1 MAENQI
7 NSLLMKLIH
16 ALFKSGLPV
25 VAAGCLFNPLL
36 CRAAEETPTK
46 PGYSTDPTDQE
57 ACQRQLNV
65 IYGAIQEYHRRN
77 QRLPRWLSE
86 LTPDFIHD
94 PETLICPFVKKTGN
108 LKKWREDYVAIPV
121 FGDSASSYAYE
132 FCTVPIQGLPSKT
145 IRDYKRLQMEVMGFG
160 VPIVRCFAH
169 RPVLNLAFDGTIYES
184 PPEWEDNFVNSAE
197 DHHFFHEVLGV
208 SDPASSRSLNRLV
221 MNKIAARDPQ
231 LDARLVDLSKH
242 YNALLLHLSQVDHS
256 GKLLAT
262 YPDGRQNIG
271 GVAFDVRGLIH
282 LTGKNFPISFPERVD
297 NIVVNQKCAKIHF
310 LHGAMYGAPEGVTV
324 ASYLV
329 HHAGGITEVPIIYG
343 EDVRTRWFDSRQ
355 KSELDNPKAAWTTPP
370 NSVGTAG
377 KSLRLYRTAWSNP
390 NPGVE
395 VNSISFVSHLTE
407 SAPFLVAITLE

>member
-1 MAENQI
+1 MI
-7 NSLLMKLIH
+7 MTLFHMVGRWGPLSLLAGYL
-16 ALFKSGLPV
+16 LDPLSG
-25 VAAGCLFNPLL
+25 NS
-36 CRAAEETPTK
+36 AEEAPAKTS
-46 PGYSTDPTDQE
+46 YSTDAADQE

-65 IYGAIQEYHRRN
+65 IYGAIQEYQRRN

-94 PETLICPFVKKTGN
+94 PETLICPFVRQTGN
-108 LKKWREDYVAIPV
+108 LKKWREDYVMIPV

-132 FCTVPIQGLPSKT
+132 FCTVPIQGLQGKT
-145 IRDYKRLQMEVMGFG
+145 IRDYKQRQMEVMGFG

-169 RPVLNLAFDGTIYES
+169 RPVLNLAFDGAIYES
-184 PPEWEDNFVNSAE
+184 PPEWEDVFVNSAE
-197 DHHFFHEVLGV
+197 DRHFFHGVLGV
-208 SDPASSRSLNRLV
+208 SVPDSSRSLNWMV
-221 MNKIAARDPQ
+221 MKRIAARNPQ

-242 YNALLLHLSQVDHS
+242 YNALSLHLSQIDHS

-282 LTGKNFPISFPERVD
+282 LTGKNFPISFLERVD

-310 LHGAMYGAPEGVTV
+310 LHGAMFTAPQDSKI
-324 ASYLV
+324 ASYVV
-329 HHAGGITEVPIIYG
+329 HYGDGRTNELPIVYG
-343 EDVRTRWFDSRQ
+343 KDLRTRWFDSRQ
-355 KSELDNPKAAWTTPP
+355 KSELDNPKVAWTSPP
-370 NSVGTAG
+370 NRVATTGQ
-377 KSLRLYRTAWSNP
+377 SLRLYRTTWSNP
-390 NPGVE
+390 NPEVE

>member
-16 ALFKSGLPV
+16 ALFKYGLPV
-25 VAAGCLFNPLL
+25 VAAGCLANPLL

-57 ACQRQLNV
+57 ACQGQLNV
-65 IYGAIQEYHRRN
+65 IYGAIQEYLRRS

-94 PETLICPFVKKTGN
+94 PETLICPFVRKTHI
-108 LKKWREDYVAIPV
+108 LKKWREDFVLIPV

-132 FCTVPIQGLPSKT
+132 FCTVPIQGLQDKT
-145 IRDYKRLQMEVMGFG
+145 IRDYKQRQMEVMGFG

-169 RPVLNLAFDGTIYES
+169 RPVLNLAFEGTIYES
-184 PPEWEDNFVNSAE
+184 PTDWEDNFVNSAE
-197 DHHFFHEVLGV
+197 DHHFFHDVLGL
-208 SDPASSRSLNRLV
+208 DSSWSQNRMV
-221 MNKIAARDPQ
+221 MKKIAARNPQ
-231 LDARLVDLSKH
+231 LDARLLDLSKH
-242 YNALLLHLSQVDHS
+242 YNALLLHLSQIDHS

-262 YPDGRQNIG
+262 YPEGRQNIG
-271 GVAFDVRGLIH
+271 GVEFDVRGLIH
-282 LTGKNFPISFPERVD
+282 LTGKNFPISFLERVD

-324 ASYLV
+324 AIYVV
-329 HHAGGITEVPIIYG
+329 HQGSGHTEIPIVYG
-343 EDVRTRWFDSRQ
+343 KDVKTRWFDSRQ
-355 KSELDNPKAAWTTPP
+355 KSELDSPKVAWTSPP

-377 KSLRLYRTAWSNP
+377 KSLRLYRTTWSNP
-390 NPGVE
+390 NPDLE
-395 VNSISFVSHLTE
+395 VNSISFVSYLTE